1 MDFLIWSLIVVVALY
16 ALYRF
21 VGFVAGRLQTGRA
34 IEAFVIGVKAPQA
47 AQELAWWHLNGQR
60 YMVAAG
66 YLMGIKYSREVEDSR
81 YLAFEAALE
90 IARDICT
97 VDAVTEQGQQL
108 QDHPPNLVRAERR
121 QGRK

>member
-1 MDFLIWSLIVVVALY
+1 MEFLIWSMFVVVAIY

-21 VGFVAGRLQTGRA
+21 FGFVAGRHQTGRA
-34 IEAFVIGVKAPQA
+34 IEALVIGVKAPQV
-47 AQELAWWHLNGQR
+47 AQELVWWHLDGQR

-66 YLMGIKYSREVEDSR
+66 YLMEMMYSCEVKESR

-108 QDHPPNLVRAERR
+108 QNHPPNLVRAKRR
-121 QGRK
+121 QGGE